1 MTSDLALPTPTL
13 DAKPSDTSWL
23 KWTNHRVLFCITLV
37 VGMIIL
43 CQFQFWK
50 LPAKGDRANW
60 DYFAQ
65 VIARGGAP
73 YRDVVNIKSPLS
85 AYIGA
90 AAIIATRPFGIREIY
105 ATRVTFVLLA
115 ALTAGFTFLVAN
127 LYFNSSRIGLLAALI
142 LLGVYQFARLN
153 SDGIQPKTP
162 MILFGLVAL
171 WAVIKDR
178 PFLAG
183 VFGMLSALSWQPGL
197 LFVGAA
203 GLAFS
208 KYLTSW
214 RDMKVV
220 RLLAGAFL
228 PLAIFLSYLWAAGA
242 LKDFY
247 IWCIHFPFSVYA
259 PRDKQTF
266 QMFLDRLSLVLE
278 ESYEQERLYFY
289 LAGIGAAAIILREII
304 SAAKQGSAYFL
315 NRAPRHQVVIA
326 SLVYLLFCRI
336 DMQGEQDLIPLLP
349 FVAIFASV
357 LLIWLLDLTT
367 KLFARAYTKLNNA
380 SVERIGFAAL
390 LMLVFFLSVADAF
403 TFKAPRKTLKAQ
415 DADVTE
421 IMSHLGPGDQ
431 IFVHGRTE
439 MLALSGLT
447 NSRKYTNLDHGKD
460 NYLDQVEPG
469 GFDGWFEQLK
479 SDRPKVVMISRI
491 DNVDRKKDLLRWV
504 KEDYERI
511 KGRVFTYYLRKEQ

>member
-1 MTSDLALPTPTL
+1 MSNLATTMRTSDAELSVTKWHEWATHRRLFWIMLAV
-13 DAKPSDTSWL
+13 A
-23 KWTNHRVLFCITLV
+23 VIV
-37 VGMIIL
+37 V

-65 VIARGGAP
+65 VIARGGVP
-73 YRDVVNIKSPLS
+73 YRDVVNIKTPLS

-90 AAIIATRPFGIREIY
+90 VAILAARPFGVREIY
-105 ATRVTFVLLA
+105 ATRATYVLLA
-115 ALTAGFTFLVAN
+115 ALTIAFTFLVAS
-127 LYFNSSRIGLLAALI
+127 LYFDCRRIGILAALI
-142 LLGVYQFARLN
+142 LMGVYNFARLN

-162 MILFGLVAL
+162 MILFGMLTL
-171 WAVIKDR
+171 LAVIKDR
-178 PFLAG
+178 PLLAG
-183 VFGMLSALSWQPGL
+183 MFGMLSALSWQPGL

-214 RDMKVV
+214 RDMRLVKVV
-220 RLLAGAFL
+220 AGACL
-228 PLAIFLSYLWAAGA
+228 PLAIFLGYLWAAGA

-247 IWCIHFPFSVYA
+247 AWCFHFNMTVYG

-266 QMFLDRLSLVLE
+266 QMFLDRLSELLE
-278 ESYEQERLYFY
+278 KSYEQERVYFY
-289 LAGIGAAAIILREII
+289 LSGIGVLAVALREAI
-304 SAAKQGSAYFL
+304 STAKQGWPYLL

-326 SLVYLLFCRI
+326 ALVYLLFCRI
-336 DMQGEQDLIPLLP
+336 NMQGEQDLIPLLP

-357 LLIWLLDLTT
+357 LLVWSLDLTM
-367 KLFARAYTKLNNA
+367 KLLARAYAKLNNFPA
-380 SVERIGFAAL
+380 GRLGFAVLILA
-390 LMLVFFLSVADAF
+390 VFFLNVAPAF
-403 TFKAPRKTLKAQ
+403 SFKVPRKKLKAQ
-415 DADVTE
+415 DADTAE
-421 IMSHLGPGDQ
+421 IMSHLGPEDH

-460 NYLDQVEPG
+460 NYLDLVEPG

-479 SDRPKVVMISRI
+479 ADRPKVVMLSRM
-491 DNVDRKKDLLRWV
+491 DNVDRKKDFLRWV
-504 KEDYERI
+504 KHDYERI
-511 KGRVFTYYLRKEQ
+511 KGRVFTYYLRKDE

>member
-1 MTSDLALPTPTL
+1 MSNMAATTQTY
-13 DAKPSDTSWL
+13 DAKLTTTKWL
-23 KWTNHRVLFCITLV
+23 GWVNDHRLFWITLV
-37 VGMIIL
+37 VAMIIF

-65 VIARGGAP
+65 VIARGGVP

-90 AAIIATRPFGIREIY
+90 AAIVAARPFGVRDIY
-105 ATRVTFVLLA
+105 ATRATSVLLA
-115 ALTAGFTFLVAN
+115 ALTVAFTFLIAA
-127 LYFNSSRIGLLAALI
+127 LYFDSRRIGLLAALL
-142 LLGVYQFARLN
+142 LLGANEFAKLN

-162 MILFGLVAL
+162 MILFGLVSL

-178 PFLAG
+178 PFIAG
-183 VFGMLSALSWQPGL
+183 AFGMLSALSWQPGL

-220 RLLAGAFL
+220 RLIGGAAL
-228 PLAIFLSYLWAAGA
+228 PLAILLGYLWAAGG
-242 LKDFY
+242 LKGFY
-247 IWCIHFPFSVYA
+247 TWCIHFPFTVYG
-259 PRDKQTF
+259 PRDQQTS
-266 QMFLDRLSLVLE
+266 QMFLDRLSELLE
-278 ESYEQERLYFY
+278 KFYRQERVYFY
-289 LAGIGAAAIILREII
+289 LAGIGVLAVLSREAM
-304 SAAKQGSAYFL
+304 SAARQGWSYFL
-315 NRAPRHQVVIA
+315 NNSARHQVVVA

-357 LLIWLLDLTT
+357 LLIWSLDRMIKLL
-367 KLFARAYTKLNNA
+367 ARAHSKLEHA
-380 SVERIGFAAL
+380 SIGRSGFAAL
-390 LMLVFFLSVADAF
+390 LMLVFFLNVADAF
-403 TFKAPRKTLKAQ
+403 SFKVPRKTLKAQ
-415 DADVTE
+415 DADAAE
-421 IMSHLGPGDQ
+421 IMSHLGPGDE

-439 MLALSGLT
+439 MLVLSGLT

-460 NYLDQVEPG
+460 DYLDEVEPG
-469 GFDGWFEQLK
+469 GFDAWFEQLK
-479 SDRPKVVMISRI
+479 ADRPKVVMISRI

-504 KEDYERI
+504 KQDYERI